1 MPSVLITGCSRGIG
15 VEFVRQYAADGW
27 TVYATVRDAERADAL
42 LSVRGEVVVL
52 ELDVAD
58 PASVAILAERMQSTP
73 IDLLINNAGVYG
85 PRNLMVGN
93 VPYPVW
99 QDVFAVNVLGPMR
112 VIEAFIGHLR
122 SGQQKKIV
130 ALTSKMGSMADNT
143 SGGTYIYRSS
153 KAALNATIKSVA
165 LDLKPEGFS
174 VAVLHPGWV
183 RTEMGG
189 PSALI
194 EPRESVTGMRRVID
208 AMAPRT
214 TGRFYNY
221 DGKEIPW

>member
-1 MPSVLITGCSRGIG
+1 MPSVMITGCSRGIG

-27 TVYATVRDAERADAL
+27 TVYATVRDAERAEAL
-42 LSVRGEVVVL
+42 LSLRGEVVVL

-58 PASVAILAERMQSTP
+58 PASVAILAERMRGTP

-112 VIEAFIGHLR
+112 VIEAFIDHLR
-122 SGQQKKIV
+122 LGTQKKIV
-130 ALTSKMGSMADNT
+130 ALSSKMGSIADNT

-165 LDLKPEGFS
+165 LDLKPEGFC

-189 PSALI
+189 ANALI

-208 AMAPRT
+208 AMAPQT
-214 TGRFYNY
+214 TGRFHNY

>member
-15 VEFVRQYAADGW
+15 VEFVRQYAAEGW
-27 TVYATVRDAERADAL
+27 TVYATVRDAERAEAL
-42 LSVRGEVVVL
+42 VSVRGEVVVL

-58 PASVAILAERMQSTP
+58 PASVAILAERMRGVP

-85 PRNLMVGN
+85 PRNLRVGN

-99 QDVFAVNVLGPMR
+99 QDVLAVNVLGPMR
-112 VIEAFIGHLR
+112 VIETFIEHLR
-122 SGQQKKIV
+122 LGAQKKIV

-165 LDLKPEGFS
+165 LDLRPEGFS
-174 VAVLHPGWV
+174 AAVLHPGWV

-208 AMAPRT
+208 GLTPQT

>member
-27 TVYATVRDAERADAL
+27 TVYATVRDAERAEAL

-58 PASVAILAERMQSTP
+58 PASVAILAERTGGVA

-85 PRNLMVGN
+85 PRNLRVGN

-112 VIEAFIGHLR
+112 VIETFIGHLR
-122 SGQQKKIV
+122 LGTQKKIV

-153 KAALNATIKSVA
+153 KAALNATMKSVA
-165 LDLKPEGFS
+165 LDLRPEGFS
-174 VAVLHPGWV
+174 TAVLHPGWV

-194 EPRESVTGMRRVID
+194 EPRESVAGMRRVID
-208 AMAPRT
+208 AMVPET